1 MTRITILKILHLIL
15 LIISASVF
23 VFNFPILTIED
34 FVLATVIAICLIAS
48 GYIDRIIDEEEGDL

>member
-1 MTRITILKILHLIL
+1 MIL

-34 FVLATVIAICLIAS
+34 FVLATVIAICLMAY
-48 GYIDRIIDEEEGDL
+48 GYIDRIIAEEKGDL